1 VRIVHG
7 AEQARRTLLRRGLPE
22 RPELPPAV
30 WSRTCQVVGEVATVE
45 EAVRRILEDVRNEG
59 DAAVLR
65 YSQAFDG
72 VSYPSLAVPEREI
85 HDAQRAVEPA
95 LVDALRLAAD
105 RIRAF
110 HKAQLERTLRGFSEA
125 GVGVQVRALDSV
137 GVYVPGTAVVYPSSL
152 LMTVIP
158 ARVMGVGDIA
168 VVSPACANGE
178 VSPLKLLA
186 AEIAG
191 VKRVFRASG
200 AQAVAAL
207 AYGTETIPKVD
218 KICGPGNVFVTL
230 AKRELFGTVGID
242 ALYGPT
248 ETVVVA
254 DGSADPVL
262 CAADLLAGAEHDD
275 LAVPVLITTSE
286 SLAEQVDEEIEAQ
299 ISGLERREVARA
311 SLEAQG
317 GVAVVG
323 SVEEALELVNEFAPE
338 HLCLHLADAERW
350 LPLVRNAGGI
360 FVGQGSPETLGDYTA
375 GPSHVMPTGGTA
387 RFSSPLGVQDFLK
400 VTSVVATDAETL
412 RALGPATA
420 AIARAEGLTGHARS
434 IELRLGRGQSQG
446 G

>member
-7 AEQARRTLLRRGLPE
+7 AQEARRTLLRRGPPE
-22 RPELPPAV
+22 EAELPPAV
-30 WSRTCQVVGEVATVE
+30 WSRTREVLGEVATLE
-45 EAVRRILEDVRNEG
+45 EAVRHILEDVRREG

-65 YSQAFDG
+65 YSQTFDG
-72 VSYPSLAVPEREI
+72 AKYPSLTVSQREI
-85 HDAQRAVEPA
+85 EEAHRVPDPA

-110 HKAQLERTLRGFSEA
+110 HKVQLQHCLRGFRES
-125 GVGVQVRALDSV
+125 GVGVHVRPLDSV
-137 GVYVPGTAVVYPSSL
+137 GVYVPGTGVVYPSSL

-158 ARVMGVGDIA
+158 AKVAGVEE
-168 VVSPACANGE
+168 VVVASPAGRDGRVAA
-178 VSPLKLLA
+178 LKLVA

-191 VKRVFRASG
+191 VTRVFRASG
-200 AQAVAAL
+200 AQGIAAL

-218 KICGPGNVFVTL
+218 KVCGPGNIFVTL

-254 DGSADPVL
+254 DESADAVL
-262 CAADLLAGAEHDD
+262 CAADLLAGAEHDE
-275 LAVPVLITTSE
+275 LAVPVLITNSE
-286 SLAEQVDEEIEAQ
+286 ALAEQVSDQVEAQ
-299 ISGLERREVARA
+299 IACLDRGEVARA
-311 SLEAQG
+311 SLEARG
-317 GVAVVG
+317 GAAILG
-323 SVEEALELVNEFAPE
+323 NIEEALELVNEFAPE

-350 LPLVRNAGGI
+350 IPLVRNAGGI
-360 FVGQGSPETLGDYTA
+360 FVGENSPETLGDYTA

-434 IELRLGRGQSQG
+434 IELRLGGGPCQG